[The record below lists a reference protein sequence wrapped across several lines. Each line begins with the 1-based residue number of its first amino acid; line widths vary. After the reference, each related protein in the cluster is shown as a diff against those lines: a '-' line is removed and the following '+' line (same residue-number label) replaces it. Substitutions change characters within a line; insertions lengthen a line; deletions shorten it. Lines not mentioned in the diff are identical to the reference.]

1 MAAERSQYI
10 SELIEDSIEK
20 VLDEVNA
27 PPSGPAKP
35 LAEIIEDANLE
46 YGAAAEYYEYPGF
59 DLGEIDY
66 RSDFQGD
73 LDFYDRFDQLDTWDD
88 Y

>member
-1 MAAERSQYI
+1 MLFQLWLALAAERSQYI

-59 DLGEIDY
+59 EDHSD
-66 RSDFQGD
+66 SDF
-73 LDFYDRFDQLDTWDD
+73 YERFNELDTWD
-88 Y
+88 YY